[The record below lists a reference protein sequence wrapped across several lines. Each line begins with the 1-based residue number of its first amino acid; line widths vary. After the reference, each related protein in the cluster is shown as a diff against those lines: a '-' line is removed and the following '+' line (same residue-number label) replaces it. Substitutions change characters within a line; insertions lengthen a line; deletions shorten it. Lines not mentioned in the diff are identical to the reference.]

1 MARIAI
7 LPGSFDPVTV
17 GHLDIVKRSASLFDK
32 IIIGLGINSMK
43 QTMFSSEQRMKWLQ
57 TTFQEFPNVEVK
69 AYEGLTVNF
78 CKQEQ
83 AKYILRG
90 LRTSTDFQ
98 FEKAI
103 AQMNQLLEAEIE
115 TVFILSLPQYAPVS
129 STIVR
134 DIIRHGGDVK
144 QFLPK
149 GVTP

>member
-17 GHLDIVKRSASLFDK
+17 GHLDIVKRSTSLFDK

-43 QTMFSSEQRMKWLQ
+43 QTMFTTEQRMKWLQ
-57 TTFQEFPNVEVK
+57 TTFKEFPNVEVK

-144 QFLPK
+144 QFLPN